1 MSVQREVQYG
11 AQTSHFAFDRN
22 VTPVAQANSG
32 DTVIFHCQDC
42 YDGQITHDGMDFARL
57 DVTRTNPVTG
67 PLYIAGAEPGDVL
80 KVEIQRIEIAD
91 YGVMCVKDGWGI
103 CAVEGSHCRRFPIR
117 DGKILFDGGLK
128 LPVRP
133 MIGVIG
139 TAPATGTISTQTPGE
154 HGGNMDICELGEGC
168 TIYLPVAVSGALL
181 SMGDLHGVQGDG
193 ESASCAMETSGR
205 VTVRVTVQKAA
216 ADLPTP
222 MIETDRTYCT
232 TAADAS
238 LDVCSVT
245 AAQKMHRWLM
255 SRWDMTDAQAAML
268 LSLQGNL
275 RISQVVN
282 PRKGCMM
289 ELKKEL
295 LAQWKISQT

>member
-1 MSVQREVQYG
+1 MMSR
-11 AQTSHFAFDRN
+11 DN
-22 VTPVAQANSG
+22 TPAARAKSG
-32 DTVIFHCQDC
+32 DTVRFETLDCFGCQIQNESQLL
-42 YDGQITHDGMDFARL
+42 GKL
-57 DVTRTNPVTG
+57 DWSNINPATG
-67 PLYIAGAEPGDVL
+67 PLFIEGAQPGDVL

-103 CAVEGSHCRRFPIR
+103 CTVEGSHCRRFPIR
-117 DGKILFDGGLK
+117 DGKILFDGGLE

-205 VTVRVTVQKAA
+205 VTVRVTVQKDAM
-216 ADLPTP
+216 DLPTP
-222 MIETDRTYCT
+222 MIETDRAYCT